1 MKILWEPT
9 RSHTILWEPYKLC
22 QYDFIMR
29 RRFHLQPVLSNPHAF
44 IRPWCLSD
52 HDLVNQSLKMIRS
65 VVSRVF
71 WPLRCQGGATLTRS
85 VSQSHAKTRAYS
97 SVSTSHREIW
107 GEGSDDYKGYLAK
120 REKVLDT
127 LLNGPK
133 RFQRISER
141 QDRSDV
147 PIEAMKADC
156 MGRYFITHR
165 GCQVMKGGDDLTL
178 LQLLLWYLRPA
189 TVIELGTFTGGSAV
203 WYSDMMRM
211 MGIES
216 QVYSMDVTHSNIED
230 RVKEIKPDNVTFL
243 LGDSNAIEKTF
254 TKEFLNDLPHPWLIS
269 EDSHTNIY
277 GIMEY
282 FNQFMRTNDYFVVE
296 DLSPIKPQKMGVG
309 RINPEYKLAGSYGL
323 DVLKKFLSDYED
335 SFAVDSFY
343 TDLFGYNGT
352 WNWHGFIRKM

>member
-1 MKILWEPT
+1 
-9 RSHTILWEPYKLC
+9 
-22 QYDFIMR
+22 
-29 RRFHLQPVLSNPHAF
+29 
-44 IRPWCLSD
+44 
-52 HDLVNQSLKMIRS
+52 MIRS
-65 VVSRVF
+65 VVSRVH
-71 WPLRCQGGATLTRS
+71 WPFRSSSISSNLLCSSYRSKLATRPHLQTGTRTRS
-85 VSQSHAKTRAYS
+85 TTTTT
-97 SVSTSHREIW
+97 TSHDEIW
-107 GEGSDDYKGYLAK
+107 GKGSNDYSAFVKK
-120 REKVLDT
+120 REKVLDS
-127 LLNGPK
+127 LLNGPD

-141 QDRSDV
+141 KDRCDMPVESF
-147 PIEAMKADC
+147 KAQT

-165 GCQVMKGGDDLTL
+165 GCQLMKNGDDLVL

-203 WYSDMMRM
+203 WYADMMRM

-216 QVYSMDVTHSNIED
+216 QVYSMDITHSNIED

-254 TKEFLNDLPHPWLIS
+254 TKEFLNDLPHPWLIC
-269 EDSHTNIY
+269 EDSHTNVY
-277 GIMEY
+277 GLMEY
-282 FNQFMRTNDYFVVE
+282 FNQFMKTNDYFVVE
-296 DLSPIKPQKMGVG
+296 DSSPIIPCTLGTG
-309 RINPEYKLAGSYGL
+309 RVHLDYEVAGTRLL